1 MKQRVKKNKR
11 STRDSRAALN
21 IAVLRSFRLIYG
33 SVRQHFR
40 AVQKSCGISGSQ
52 LWILHE
58 VHKSP
63 EIGVS
68 DLAARLSIHQ
78 STGSLLVEKLVRSGM
93 LKKNKSNTDQRR
105 VGLQLTAKGK
115 RCVQR
120 APGPPEGVLPE
131 AIADLSQAQARALLN
146 NLRAVA
152 AQLDVSADQAADTPL
167 SDL

>member
-1 MKQRVKKNKR
+1 MKTANR
-11 STRDSRAALN
+11 SASRSRKELN
-21 IAVLRSFRLIYG
+21 TAVLRSFRVIYG

-40 AVQKSCGISGSQ
+40 SVQKSCGISGSQ

-58 VHKSP
+58 VHKAP
-63 EIGVS
+63 GIGVS

-78 STGSLLVEKLVRSGM
+78 STGSLMVEKLVKAGLVR
-93 LKKNKSNTDQRR
+93 KTKSKTDQRR
-105 VGLQLTAKGK
+105 VGLELSARGQRSVK
-115 RCVQR
+115 R

-131 AIADLSQAQARALLN
+131 AIAGLSQTQARALLK

-152 AQLDVSADQAADTPL
+152 AELDVSTDETEYTPL

>member
-1 MKQRVKKNKR
+1 MRKNRR
-11 STRDSRAALN
+11 SARGSRAALN

-52 LWILHE
+52 LWMLHE
-58 VHKSP
+58 VNKAP
-63 EIGVS
+63 GIGVS

-78 STGSLLVEKLVRSGM
+78 STASLLVEKLVRAGL
-93 LKKNKSNTDQRR
+93 LKKSRSNVDRRR
-105 VGLQLTAKGK
+105 VGLQLTAKGQ
-115 RCVQR
+115 RRMAR

-131 AIADLSQAQARALLN
+131 AIAGLSKAQARALLN

-152 AQLDVSADQAADTPL
+152 AELDISADQAADTPL

>member
-1 MKQRVKKNKR
+1 MKTLNR
-11 STRDSRAALN
+11 SASRTRRDLN
-21 IAVLRSFRLIYG
+21 TAVLRSFRVIYA

-40 AVQKSCGISGSQ
+40 SVQQSCGISGSQ

-58 VHKSP
+58 VWKAP
-63 EIGVS
+63 GIGVS

-78 STGSLLVEKLVRSGM
+78 STGSLLVEKLVRAGL
-93 LKKNKSNTDQRR
+93 LKRTKSKADQRR
-105 VGLQLTAKGK
+105 VGLELSAKGQ
-115 RCVQR
+115 RCVKR

-131 AIADLSQAQARALLN
+131 AIAGLSQAQARALLN

-152 AQLDVSADQAADTPL
+152 AELDVSIEKTEYTPL

>member
-1 MKQRVKKNKR
+1 MRKNKR
-11 STRDSRAALN
+11 SARHGRAALN
-21 IAVLRSFRLIYG
+21 VAVLRSFRLIYG

-40 AVQKSCGISGSQ
+40 AVQKSCGVSGSQ
-52 LWILHE
+52 LWIMHE
-58 VHKSP
+58 VHKAP
-63 EIGVS
+63 GIGVS

-78 STGSLLVEKLVRSGM
+78 STGSLLVEKLVRAGL
-93 LKKNKSNTDQRR
+93 LKKSKSNADQRR
-105 VGLQLTAKGK
+105 VGLQLTAKGQ

-131 AIADLSQAQARALLN
+131 AIAGLSHAQARALLN

-152 AQLDVSADQAADTPL
+152 AELDLSADQAADTPL

>member
-1 MKQRVKKNKR
+1 MSKNTR
-11 STRDSRAALN
+11 SGRASRAALN

-40 AVQKSCGISGSQ
+40 SVQKSCGVSGSQ

-58 VHKSP
+58 VQKSP
-63 EIGVS
+63 GIGVS
-68 DLAARLSIHQ
+68 DLAGRLSIHQ
-78 STGSLLVEKLVRSGM
+78 STGSLLVEKLVRAGL
-93 LKKNKSNTDQRR
+93 LKKTKSNADQRR
-105 VGLQLTAKGK
+105 VGLQLTAKGQ
-115 RCVQR
+115 RCVKR

-131 AIADLSQAQARALLN
+131 AIASLSQAQARALLN

-152 AQLDVSADQAADTPL
+152 AELDVSADQAADTPL

>member
-1 MKQRVKKNKR
+1 MSKNKR
-11 STRDSRAALN
+11 SAKDSRAALN
-21 IAVLRSFRLIYG
+21 IAVLRAFRLIYG

-58 VHKSP
+58 VHKSAG
-63 EIGVS
+63 IGVS

-78 STGSLLVEKLVRSGM
+78 STGSLLVEKLVRAGL
-93 LKKNKSNTDQRR
+93 LKKTKSNADQRR
-105 VGLQLTAKGK
+105 VGLQLTAKGR
-115 RCVQR
+115 RCVKR

-131 AIADLSQAQARALLN
+131 AIAGLSQAQARALLN
-146 NLRAVA
+146 NLRAIA
-152 AQLDVSADQAADTPL
+152 AELDVSADQAADTPL

>member
-1 MKQRVKKNKR
+1 MKKNKR

-21 IAVLRSFRLIYG
+21 IAVLRSFRVIYG

-40 AVQKSCGISGSQ
+40 SVQKSCGISGSQ

-58 VHKSP
+58 VRKAP
-63 EIGVS
+63 DIGVS

-78 STGSLLVEKLVRSGM
+78 STGSLLVEKLVRAGM

-105 VGLQLTAKGK
+105 VGLHLTAKGK

-146 NLRAVA
+146 SLRAVA

>member
-1 MKQRVKKNKR
+1 MTKSKR
-11 STRDSRAALN
+11 SAKDSRAALN

-52 LWILHE
+52 LWMLHE
-58 VHKSP
+58 VRKAP
-63 EIGVS
+63 GIGVS
-68 DLAARLSIHQ
+68 DLAAQLSIHQ
-78 STGSLLVEKLVRSGM
+78 STGSLLVEKLVRAGL
-93 LKKNKSNTDQRR
+93 LKKSKSNVDQRR
-105 VGLQLTAKGK
+105 VGLQLTAKGQ
-115 RCVQR
+115 RCITR

-131 AIADLSQAQARALLN
+131 AIAGLSKAQARALLN

-152 AQLDVSADQAADTPL
+152 AELDVSADQAADTPL